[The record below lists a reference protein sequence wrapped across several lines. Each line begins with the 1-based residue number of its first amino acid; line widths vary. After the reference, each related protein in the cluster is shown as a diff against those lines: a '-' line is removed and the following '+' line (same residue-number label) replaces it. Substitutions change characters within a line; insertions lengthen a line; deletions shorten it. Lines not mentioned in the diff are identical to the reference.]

1 MAGPIATIEAG
12 SPCPTC
18 GYLADP
24 AAGPVN
30 FCPKCGK
37 DLRGG
42 AAEPAPPSS
51 LLGLVVADRY
61 RLIAHLGEGGMG
73 SVYKAEH
80 VRMGKAL
87 AVKILRG
94 DFARDPAAVERFR
107 SEARIVSRLSHPN
120 TIAVFDFGDVEALGG
135 FYLAMEY
142 VPGRDLAQV
151 LREEGALPESRVADI
166 GQQLLGSLAEAHE
179 AGVIHRD
186 VKPGNVMLMQT
197 RPGEDFAKV
206 LDFGIAKL
214 RDDMAAG
221 QTGTGAIVGTP
232 NYLAPEQ
239 ARGAPL
245 DPRADLYAAGCLMY
259 ELLSG
264 RAPFAGRA
272 PMAVVNAHLHE
283 PPPPLAAAAPGTSR
297 RMVELVHRA
306 LAKRPDDRFSS
317 ADEMREAIL
326 ALGEPTSSRSLVPAP
341 QVTGE
346 LAIASREDFAEF
358 DRQLRAFKRHRVA
371 APVLV
376 VGLLAA
382 AGALAWRWSDV
393 YGLLAARAPEVA
405 AQVPEAFR
413 PGDRFD
419 GEEREPNDLPGRAN
433 PLPFPA
439 RAGGTVTVKG
449 YVGSRIDV
457 RHGDEDVYRLEVP
470 GGDGEKLL
478 TARWRGEDG
487 DGGIRGLDVQL
498 TLHRAPAPGAR
509 TAAPLVAASDR
520 GGPGRPEVLEA
531 RVEPGTWF
539 LGVRERHDEA
549 TGPVEKPNDRYVLEL
564 GVRTAGADEEIEPN
578 DGPEAAGKR
587 ASGFASWAAVAER
600 RPLVEGKPLRGE
612 LQDRDA
618 DTFQLRAA
626 GTTGVLLAVPA
637 AGVALAVDS
646 WVPAPEDLEP
656 GGPDRDGFS
665 PAADGAAGAP
675 VVAAVPLAGAAP
687 PLLRVRGAEGRGT
700 YSLVLLAAGDGSAAL
715 ALEQVRSLAAL
726 GHLPA
731 ALELAAHAARQLPRS
746 DARAEVL
753 GVAGALAAEAAAR
766 LGPADL
772 APFERAGRVL
782 GAPIFVEEGGAVA
795 YRGAFEAKSGEAK

>member
-18 GYLADP
+18 GYLADL

-37 DLRGG
+37 DLRDG
-42 AAEPAPPSS
+42 AEPAPPSS
-51 LLGLVVADRY
+51 LIGLVVADRY

-87 AVKILRG
+87 AVKVLRG
-94 DFARDPAAVERFR
+94 DFARDATAVERFR

-142 VPGRDLAQV
+142 VPGRDLALV

-214 RDDMAAG
+214 RDDIAAG

-245 DPRADLYAAGCLMY
+245 DPRADLYATGCLLY

-264 RAPFAGRA
+264 HAPFAGRA

-283 PPPPLAAAAPGTSR
+283 APPPLAAAAPGTTR

-306 LAKRPDDRFSS
+306 LAKRPEDRFAS

-326 ALGEPTSSRSLVPAP
+326 ALGEPTSSRSLLPAP

-346 LAIASREDFAEF
+346 LAIASRQDFAEF

-371 APVLV
+371 APLLVL
-376 VGLLAA
+376 GLLAA
-382 AGALAWRWSDV
+382 AAALVWRWSDV
-393 YGLLAARAPEVA
+393 YGLVAARAPELA
-405 AQVPEAFR
+405 AQVPEALR

-419 GEEREPNDLPGRAN
+419 GGEREPNDLPGRAN

-439 RAGGTVTVKG
+439 RAGGTVAVKG

-457 RHGDEDVYRLEVP
+457 QHGDEDVYRLEIP
-470 GGDGEKLL
+470 AGAGERILV
-478 TARWRGEDG
+478 ARWGAEESDA
-487 DGGIRGLDVQL
+487 GIRGLDVQL
-498 TLHRAPAPGAR
+498 TLHRAPAAGAR

-531 RVEPGTWF
+531 RVEAGTWF
-539 LGVRERHDEA
+539 LAVRERHDDA
-549 TGPVEKPNDRYVLEL
+549 TGPVEKPTDRYVLEL
-564 GVRTAGADEEIEPN
+564 GVRTAAPDEEVEPN

-587 ASGFASWAAVAER
+587 AAGFAAWAAVAER
-600 RPLVEGKPLRGE
+600 RPLFEAKPLRGE
-612 LQDRDA
+612 LLDRDA
-618 DTFQLRAA
+618 DTFQLR
-626 GTTGVLLAVPA
+626 GGGRTGVLLAVPA
-637 AGVALAVDS
+637 AGVSLALDA
-646 WVPAPEDLEP
+646 WVPEPDELEP
-656 GGPDRDGFS
+656 GGPDGDAFA
-665 PAADGAAGAP
+665 PAAEGAAGAP
-675 VVAAVPLAGAAP
+675 VVAAVRLAGAAP
-687 PLLRVRGAEGRGT
+687 PLLRIRGAEGRGT
-700 YSLVLLAAGDGSAAL
+700 YSLVLLGEGGSSTAL

-726 GHLPA
+726 GQLPA
-731 ALELAAHAARQLPRS
+731 ALELAAHAARHLPRS
-746 DARAEVL
+746 AGRDALLE
-753 GVAGALAAEAAAR
+753 VAGALAGEAAAR

-772 APFERAGRVL
+772 AQFERAGRVL
-782 GAPIFVEEGGAVA
+782 GAPVFVEEGGAVA